1 MSARGKPLRMRQW
14 RVTITEERGGK
25 RLAVNLAWRTFPCKA
40 DEWHGARAAGVDYPE
55 GPIDSPDGVAAVLY
69 AAATGAWAATPAR
82 THAPDS
88 LQLSLF

>member
-1 MSARGKPLRMRQW
+1 MPARGNRPQTRQW

-25 RLAVNLAWRTFPCKA
+25 RLSVNLAWRTFPCKA
-40 DEWHGARAAGVDYPE
+40 GDWLGAKATGVSYPE
-55 GPIDSPDGVAAVLY
+55 GPIGSPEDVAAVLY

-88 LQLSLF
+88 LQLALF